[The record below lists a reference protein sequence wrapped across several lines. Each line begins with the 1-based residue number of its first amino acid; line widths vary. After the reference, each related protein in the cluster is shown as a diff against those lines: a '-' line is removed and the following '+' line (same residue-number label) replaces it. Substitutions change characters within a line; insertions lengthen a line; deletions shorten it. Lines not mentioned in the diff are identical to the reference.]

1 MIRKVYRLRRLWF
14 YYIPLSSTFSVETLR
29 RISSYNEAKYF
40 AVEVEVLQKQ
50 NRGTTDEI
58 RGRECADYIREFCA
72 EQRALVAEYN
82 KEEPPNG
89 GMEDYS
95 DIIFTNPS

>member
-1 MIRKVYRLRRLWF
+1 M
-14 YYIPLSSTFSVETLR
+14 
-29 RISSYNEAKYF
+29 
-40 AVEVEVLQKQ
+40 QKQ
-50 NRGTTDEI
+50 NRSTTDEI

-72 EQRALVAEYN
+72 EQRALVAEYS
-82 KEEPPNG
+82 KEEPPNC

>member
-1 MIRKVYRLRRLWF
+1 M
-14 YYIPLSSTFSVETLR
+14 
-29 RISSYNEAKYF
+29 
-40 AVEVEVLQKQ
+40 QKQ
-50 NRGTTDEI
+50 NRDTTDEI

-72 EQRALVAEYN
+72 EQRALVAEYS
-82 KEEPPNG
+82 KEEPPSG